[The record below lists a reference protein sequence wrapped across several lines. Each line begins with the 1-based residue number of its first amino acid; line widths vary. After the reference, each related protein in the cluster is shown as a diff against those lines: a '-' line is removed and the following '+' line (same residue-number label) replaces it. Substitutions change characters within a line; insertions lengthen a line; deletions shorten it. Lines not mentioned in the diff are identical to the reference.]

1 MNTEI
6 QKAFHEAVSHNDI
19 VTVRR
24 MIAAGAD
31 VNAPY
36 DEYENRS
43 FLDAC
48 YSGNLAMVK
57 MLVEAGADVNLPDAC
72 GVVPLVR
79 AIVSLKDA
87 DEVIKYLI
95 ASGADVKGKD
105 GSMSLPL
112 HVAVSENDIKIA
124 AQLLAAGANPNIEDD
139 EGKNALFGAVENG
152 NERMLLLLLNHGADV
167 NHEDEDGYTPLSL
180 ASIKGNVE
188 LCKLLIELGAKS
200 EGVYSVLGNSILMDA
215 ILGGNPDCVK
225 LILKQGVDV
234 NVENDE
240 CDTALSM
247 AIFYNMGLDIVE
259 QILNAGADP
268 NVELANGSTPL
279 ALAVQEEDCDAMQLL
294 LRRDAVFNND
304 SEYYADFVLIHANEH
319 LLYKSL
325 MRKGYSLRS
334 DDDAVILY
342 VKHAC
347 SYLLRKALEEGANPN
362 AADVTGKHALEWA
375 LAHPR
380 HPQGC
385 AARLIRN
392 GATFEPTLLIR
403 AIQLRQR
410 ELVIALLERELDVN
424 VTDERGC
431 SALHYAA
438 RMGKTYF
445 ITSLLSKGADIE
457 LKNKSGYSPLLL
469 ALRYRNKAAATLLI
483 KHGADPLATGGKHNE
498 DAYATCMRYR
508 ICLYDFIHI
517 FSSIPNCERMKE
529 CLFNYLQNSICA
541 EEKDVQNEAIQEL
554 LKRAIS
560 TKDVT

>member
-1 MNTEI
+1 MNPEI
-6 QKAFHEAVSHNDI
+6 QKAFHEAVSSNDI
-19 VTVRR
+19 KTARR

-95 ASGADVKGKD
+95 ASGADVSGRD

-139 EGKNALFGAVENG
+139 EGKNALFGVVENG

-167 NHEDEDGYTPLSL
+167 NHEDEDGYPPLSL
-180 ASIKGNVE
+180 ACVKGNVK
-188 LCKLLIELGAKS
+188 LCKLLIEHGAKS

-247 AIFYNMGLDIVE
+247 AIFYNMDLDIVE
-259 QILNAGADP
+259 QILNAGEDP
-268 NVELANGSTPL
+268 NVVLSWGRTPL
-279 ALAVQEEDCDAMQLL
+279 SLAVREEDYNVMNLL
-294 LRRDAVFNND
+294 LRRDAVFNTE
-304 SEYYADFVLIHANEH
+304 SEYYEDFVLSHANGMF
-319 LLYKSL
+319 LYKSL
-325 MRKGYSLRS
+325 VRKGFAIRT
-334 DDDAVILY
+334 DDDAIILY
-342 VKHAC
+342 VKNAG
-347 SYLLRKALEEGANPN
+347 SYMLQKALEAGANPN
-362 AADVTGKHALEWA
+362 ATDSAGKSALAWALE
-375 LAHPR
+375 HPR
-380 HPQGC
+380 HPQGV

-392 GATFEPTLLIR
+392 GADFSPPLLIK
-403 AIQLRQR
+403 AIRLRWR
-410 ELVIALLERELDVN
+410 ELVTAILERELDVN

-431 SALHYAA
+431 TALHYAA

-445 ITSLLSKGADIE
+445 ISALISKGANIE
-457 LKNKSGYSPLLL
+457 LKNKSGYTPLLL

-554 LKRAIS
+554 LKRGIS